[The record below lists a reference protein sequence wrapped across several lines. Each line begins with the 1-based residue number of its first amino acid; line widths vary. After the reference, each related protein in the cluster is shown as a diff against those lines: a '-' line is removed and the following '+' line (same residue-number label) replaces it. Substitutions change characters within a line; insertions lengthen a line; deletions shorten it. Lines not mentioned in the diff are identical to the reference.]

1 MEYTY
6 EIEWRDNEG
15 DIYSESFEDL
25 SEARKE
31 IKYLE
36 ARDNVILQT
45 WRYLD
50 GEYLG
55 SIPQRMK

>member
-1 MEYTY
+1 MKYTY

-15 DIYSESFEDL
+15 DIYSESFTYLPD
-25 SEARKE
+25 ARKE

-36 ARDNVILQT
+36 ARGNVIVQT

-55 SIPQRMK
+55 SIPPRQ